1 MPDYGL
7 LYVPGY
13 DQTVGYDQYARQDF
27 GYLYSQDYGAY
38 LTPEEYMDPYPDTIP
53 NDPVLFNFDPFQSVP
68 ADTTYYQDPGPA
80 DIFSTLPPLFV
91 TQDQTPPVPE
101 TATEVTSSGNT
112 ASGSIVVNVNN
123 AIKNVTNIS
132 DKIGDIISQGIQDGA
147 DIATQTAK
155 DSAVAVT
162 NAVGGMSNAI
172 LNAVQSGIQSIWD
185 WLKKAADF
193 IATNAGNI
201 ISFLGNHLAD
211 IGHAIANDLV
221 PIITKIGGVID
232 KVATQ
237 IQTINDTL
245 IQPISNV
252 IVGAMDTVT
261 NLTKAIEGDLHDGLK
276 GLLQIPT
283 DVAGAMTSLDATM
296 QRTIEQ
302 LGAHNKE
309 NVDVLIN
316 GGFHKEVGTHLDY
329 LNNILL
335 FGARSDEF
343 RTTFADKVT
352 LPEPGPSEISGAVLN
367 EAWNGIKGMV
377 SQFMKGGKHAIDDI
391 SKGLPGFVPFGVDM
405 IQLPITLA
413 VVVLTTLAELKPI
426 LEWMEEDA
434 AGKAGLSKLSPGD
447 ALASWVRGFISEE
460 NLSEELKV
468 NGWDAERIRVMKDL
482 QQFLL
487 DTATALDMLHRGIIT
502 EVDLRANMTQKAIGL
517 ADQDAIIQASYKVFG
532 LDTALRS
539 WKYGEIDDDALM
551 AALRINRYT
560 EDEVSAFMDT
570 ALRPALTA
578 DYVSK
583 TQRDLVISS
592 HLVSDGFFEEP
603 PEPFVRAA
611 KVEGVSPEVARI
623 AWRASFQFPQLQ
635 QWLSL
640 FFRGIRTHS
649 ELMTA
654 MEYYRVPQNLRE
666 DYIAANR
673 ALLPFR
679 TIPGMLAAGTISE
692 TYAKQQLQAHG
703 YDLTQAEALLAY
715 SKTKAT
721 TKPVTIADDLHSL
734 SVAAARS
741 FWEDGAITDSQYVE
755 ILVAHGY
762 NDYTAQLTLQG
773 ERLHAMAKQH
783 RQLGQDIINEAM
795 AGLITDD
802 QALQQMAQNNFTAAE
817 MAKLSKQLRTFRR
830 SQSKLPSEDK
840 LRDMVKDG
848 IIDAPTYQGALAAL
862 GYATNWVQALSML
875 NFPDGFP
882 EFAGE

>member
-1 MPDYGL
+1 MPDFGL
-7 LYVPGY
+7 LYVPGDNY
-13 DQTVGYDQYARQDF
+13 QVEYSQYARQDF
-27 GYLYSQDYGAY
+27 GYLYSQDYGGY
-38 LTPEEYMDPYPDTIP
+38 ITPEEYMDPFPDPIP
-53 NDPVLFNFDPFQSVP
+53 NDPVYFDFTPFVP
-68 ADTTYYQDPGPA
+68 EPVDTSYFQDPGPA
-80 DIFSTLPPLFV
+80 DIFASLPPLFV
-91 TQDQTPPVPE
+91 TQDPTPPVPQE
-101 TATEVTSSGNT
+101 QDSTATFSSGAT
-112 ASGSIVVNVNN
+112 SGITVTVNN
-123 AIKNVTNIS
+123 AIRTVNNIG
-132 DKIGDIISQGIQDGA
+132 DQIGDIISRGIQDGA
-147 DIATQTAK
+147 DIAAQTAN
-155 DSAVAVT
+155 DSARAVT
-162 NAVGGMSNAI
+162 SAVGGLSNAI
-172 LNAVQSGIQSIWD
+172 LQSVQSGLQSIWD
-185 WLKKAADF
+185 WLKRAADF
-193 IATNAGNI
+193 IAQNAGQI
-201 ISFLGNHLAD
+201 IDFLGSHLSD

-232 KVATQ
+232 KVATE
-237 IQTINDTL
+237 IQSINDTL
-245 IQPISNV
+245 IQPVTNV
-252 IVGAMDTVT
+252 IVGSLNTITA
-261 NLTKAIEGDLHDGLK
+261 LTKALEGDLHDGLK
-276 GLLQIPT
+276 GILQIPT

-309 NVDVLIN
+309 NVDVLVN
-316 GGFHKEVGTHLDY
+316 TGFHKEVGTHLDA
-329 LNNILL
+329 LNVLL
-335 FGARSDEF
+335 SGQAPWKATA
-343 RTTFADKVT
+343 TTFADRVN
-352 LPEPGPSEISGAVLN
+352 LPEPGPSEISKEVIS
-367 EAWNGIKGMV
+367 ETWNGIKELV
-377 SQFMKGGKHAIDDI
+377 HQLIKGGESAIDDL
-391 SKGLPGFVPFGVDM
+391 SKGLPGLSRLPVDL

-434 AGKAGLSKLSPGD
+434 AGKAGLAKLSPGD
-447 ALASWVRGFISEE
+447 AMAAWVRGFISAE

-487 DTATALDMLHRGIIT
+487 DTTAALDMLHRGIIT

-517 ADQDAIIQASYKVFG
+517 ADQDAIIAASYKVFG

-539 WKYGEIDDDALM
+539 WKYGEIDDDALRVV
-551 AALRINRYT
+551 LRINRYT
-560 EDEVSAFMDT
+560 DDEVAAFMDT

-583 TQRDLVISS
+583 TQRDLVMSA

-640 FFRGIRTHS
+640 YFRGIRTHG
-649 ELMTA
+649 ELMVA
-654 MEYYRVPQNLRE
+654 MEYYRIPQNLRE

-703 YDLTQAEALLAY
+703 YDLMQAEALLSY

-721 TKPVTIADDLHSL
+721 VKPVTVANDLHAL
-734 SVAAARS
+734 SVSVARS
-741 FWEDGAITDSQYVE
+741 FWEDGAITDQQYE
-755 ILVAHGY
+755 ENLVAHGY
-762 NDYTAQLTLQG
+762 SDYTAQLAVNT

-783 RQLGQDIINEAM
+783 RQLGQDIVNEAM
-795 AGLITDD
+795 AGLISDE
-802 QALQQMAQNNFTAAE
+802 QALQQMAQNNFTAGE
-817 MAKLSKQLRTFRR
+817 MAKLQKQLRAFRR

-840 LRDMVKDG
+840 LAAMAKDG
-848 IIDAPTYQGALAAL
+848 IIDGVTYQAALSAL